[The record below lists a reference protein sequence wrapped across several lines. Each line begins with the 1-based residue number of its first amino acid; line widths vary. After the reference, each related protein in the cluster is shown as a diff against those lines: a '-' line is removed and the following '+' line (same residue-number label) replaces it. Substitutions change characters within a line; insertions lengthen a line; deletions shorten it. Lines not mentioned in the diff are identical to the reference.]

1 MSNDP
6 RPEDDEEW
14 TVGRELEGD
23 TADEEN
29 LETEDDDIFGYLSR
43 RQALGVGA
51 AALGVVGGVVGTAHY
66 WGGGNVPVNT
76 TNTTGG
82 SRGLG
87 VEGNYTGIPRDR
99 DISDIIEDDPEDTP
113 TPTTDEETPEE
124 DIDEDTGEEDVT
136 EEEDITE
143 EGNVYELEDGVTV
156 DLDSLDPVFE
166 NSGVDIGVQENGN
179 LVAWNQNVEIEGED
193 GNTYSPLYR
202 FRSEIFPDREFYEI
216 EGSHPI
222 EQIYSELEEDID
234 EMSEAMVNVF
244 YDEDQDEGSWEDHRE
259 FKHIDYQELKDGLLE
274 YSGLGPTQDYFFN
287 RLESMRTREAELEEE
302 WAELVKDG
310 LEAN

>member
-23 TADEEN
+23 TVDESN
-29 LETEDDDIFGYLSR
+29 SETEEDGLIDSDR
-43 RQALGVGA
+43 RKALGAGA
-51 AALGVVGGVVGTAHY
+51 AALGILGGLGAAIHY
-66 WGGGNVPVNT
+66 RGSNVPVANT
-76 TNTTGG
+76 TNTTGET
-82 SRGLG
+82 RTPG
-87 VEGNYTGIPRDR
+87 VEANQTSPETDMPEIT
-99 DISDIIEDDPEDTP
+99 EDDPADTP
-113 TPTTDEETPEE
+113 QPTEDDTPEE
-124 DIDEDTGEEDVT
+124 DIGEEDDVV
-136 EEEDITE
+136 E
-143 EGNVYELEDGVTV
+143 EGNIYELEDGVTV
-156 DLDSLDPVFE
+156 DLDSLDPIFE

-202 FRSEIFPDREFYEI
+202 FRSDIFPDREFYEI

-234 EMSEAMVNVF
+234 EMSEAMVSVF

-259 FKHIDYQELKDGLLE
+259 FKHIDYQELKEGLLE